1 MAARNGPV
9 EFRILGPLEVVEG
22 GETLQL
28 GGPKQRALLAM
39 LLLHAGEAVS
49 TDRLIEALWSGTA
62 PRTAATAVQNFV
74 SELRKLFGSER
85 LETKPPGYVLRL
97 EEGELDADRL
107 QRLVAQ
113 AKTASAAEAV
123 ELLTAAE
130 ALWRG
135 AALADFTYESF
146 AQTAIAR
153 LEELRL
159 ITREDRLDAELALGR
174 HTELL
179 GELEA
184 LVTEHPLRERCR
196 AQLMIALYRSG
207 RQADALHAYQEG
219 RRILAAELGLDP
231 GPALQQLHRQIL
243 RQERTLDAPLARP

>member
-49 TDRLIEALWSGTA
+49 TDRLI
-62 PRTAATAVQNFV
+62 
-74 SELRKLFGSER
+74 
-85 LETKPPGYVLRL
+85 
-97 EEGELDADRL
+97 
-107 QRLVAQ
+107 
-113 AKTASAAEAV
+113 
-123 ELLTAAE
+123 E

-207 RQADALHAYQEG
+207 RQADALH
-219 RRILAAELGLDP
+219 
-231 GPALQQLHRQIL
+231 
-243 RQERTLDAPLARP
+243 